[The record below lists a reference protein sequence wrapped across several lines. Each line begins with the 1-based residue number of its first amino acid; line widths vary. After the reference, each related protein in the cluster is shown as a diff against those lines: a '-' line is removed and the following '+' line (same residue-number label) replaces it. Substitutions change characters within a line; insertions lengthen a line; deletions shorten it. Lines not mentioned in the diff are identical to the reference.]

1 MVPYFQS
8 LSPTN
13 REFVDRKL
21 AALKVELDQVKDQ
34 LGEVDAR
41 AGRKMSPDAVVAEAL
56 KSIREFEGVFEEGTL
71 AEKKELVS
79 LMVERVDVD
88 PVGKTA
94 RCYIREFPAPS
105 LLDTGNL
112 LGW

>member
-1 MVPYFQS
+1 
-8 LSPTN
+8 
-13 REFVDRKL
+13 
-21 AALKVELDQVKDQ
+21 
-34 LGEVDAR
+34 
-41 AGRKMSPDAVVAEAL
+41 
-56 KSIREFEGVFEEGTL
+56 
-71 AEKKELVS
+71 VS